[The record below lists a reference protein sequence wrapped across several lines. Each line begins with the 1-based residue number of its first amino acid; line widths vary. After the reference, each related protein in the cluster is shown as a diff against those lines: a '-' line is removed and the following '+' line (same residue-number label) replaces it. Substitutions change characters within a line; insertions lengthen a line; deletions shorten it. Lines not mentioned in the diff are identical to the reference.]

1 MRNFILASRT
11 FLRIALPWFH
21 SAERWRARGLLAGVV
36 AAELSVVYLAVL
48 VNQWHARFFN
58 GVEARDWDAVRA
70 ELFVFIFLTGGA
82 IVTAMLQYYFGVMFL
97 IRWREWL
104 TRRYVGLWM
113 AKGRHYKIRFVDPSV
128 DNIHL
133 RIGGDLFTFLQK
145 TIELGTN
152 LLNSA
157 VTIASFAYI
166 LWGISAIAPL
176 PLFGL
181 ELSFPGYLIVAA
193 IGFAGTGLFFA
204 HFIGHPLIPLNFR
217 QQRLEA
223 DFRFAMARVSD
234 NTEPVALMR
243 GEAVERAE
251 LDQRYGTLVRN
262 WIMLILRQNRL
273 NGFIFGYYHVSTVLP
288 ILIVTPA
295 YLVGAIPLGVLMQ
308 AAFAFQKVEG
318 AFAFGN
324 QYAKIAEWKA
334 LMDRVAQFEAA
345 MGMVDQADA
354 SGATLDVKTG
364 PAPDL
369 AIKNLVLR
377 LANGETV
384 AEVPD
389 VKLAPAQ
396 RLLVSGPSGTG
407 KSSLLRALAGIWPLG
422 EGSIRLPH
430 DTRLLALP
438 QRPYFPLGTL
448 RQGLTYPMLAE
459 SVADADVRDAMLATG
474 LGHLVDRLDTQAEWS
489 TALSGGEQQRAGLA
503 RALILRPSVLLLDEA
518 VATLEAGQGR
528 DLFEVVAERLPSTIL
543 ITVGGEAALA
553 GLPHR
558 TLDMSGAPMAARGQ
572 ACAAAELAA
581 VPA

>member
-1 MRNFILASRT
+1 MKNFILAFRT
-11 FLRIALPWFH
+11 FIGIAVPYFR
-21 SAERWRARGLLAGVV
+21 SERRWQARGLFAGMIG
-36 AAELSVVYLAVL
+36 AELSVVYLAVL

-58 GVEARDWDAVRA
+58 AVEARNWDGVQA

-104 TRRYVGLWM
+104 TERYVALWM
-113 AKGRHYKIRFVDPSV
+113 TKGRHYKIRFVDPSV

-152 LLNSA
+152 LLNSL
-157 VTIASFAYI
+157 VTFGSFSYI
-166 LWGISAIAPL
+166 LWGISANAPL
-176 PLFGL
+176 PLFGYDF
-181 ELSFPGYLIVAA
+181 SFPGYLIVAA
-193 IGFAGTGLFFA
+193 IGFASMGMVFA
-204 HFIGHPLIPLNFR
+204 HFIGYPLIPLNFR

-234 NTEPVALMR
+234 NTEPVALMG

-251 LDQRYGTLVRN
+251 LDGRFGALVRN
-262 WIMLILRQNRL
+262 WITLILRQNRL
-273 NGFIFGYYHVSTVLP
+273 NAFIFGYYHVSTVLP
-288 ILIVTPA
+288 TLIVTPA

-308 AAFAFQKVEG
+308 SAFAFDKVEK
-318 AFAFGN
+318 AFAYCT

-345 MGMVDQADA
+345 MGQIDEATE
-354 SGATLDVKTG
+354 SGAALDVAHG
-364 PAPDL
+364 LSPDL
-369 AIKNLVLR
+369 SVKNLVLR
-377 LANGETV
+377 LADGEAV
-384 AEVPD
+384 AAVPD

-396 RLLVSGPSGTG
+396 RLLVSGASGTG

-422 EGSIRLPH
+422 EGSIRLPQNA
-430 DTRLLALP
+430 RLLALP

-459 SVADADVRDAMLATG
+459 AVDDAEVRSAMTASG

-489 TALSGGEQQRAGLA
+489 TALSGGEQQRAGIA
-503 RALILRPSVLLLDEA
+503 RALILRPTVLLLDEA
-518 VATLEAGQGR
+518 VSTLEDAEAHE
-528 DLFEVVAERLPSTIL
+528 LFRVLAERLPGTIM
-543 ITVGGEAALA
+543 ITVGGEAALTGQPHRNLDLA
-553 GLPHR
+553 GLPLTVR
-558 TLDMSGAPMAARGQ
+558 AGAP
-572 ACAAAELAA
+572 LALA
-581 VPA
+581 PVPA